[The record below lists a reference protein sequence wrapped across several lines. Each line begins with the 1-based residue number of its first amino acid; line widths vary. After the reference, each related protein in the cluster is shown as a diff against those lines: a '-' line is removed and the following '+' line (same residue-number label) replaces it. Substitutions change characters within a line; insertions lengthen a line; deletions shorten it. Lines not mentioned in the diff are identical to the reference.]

1 MIFLLYLGMEK
12 CFAYF
17 GLPNQDGIAG
27 PMGVND
33 EQVQLQELEDIE
45 TTMPD
50 AKIVMIEPNPIGN
63 KKLNCP
69 IYNKKVQ
76 I

>member
-1 MIFLLYLGMEK
+1 MEK

-50 AKIVMIEPNPIGN
+50 AKIVMIEPNPIG
-63 KKLNCP
+63 
-69 IYNKKVQ
+69 
-76 I
+76 

>member
-1 MIFLLYLGMEK
+1 MIFFCYLGMEK

-33 EQVQLQELEDIE
+33 EQIQLQELEDIE

-50 AKIVMIEPNPIGN
+50 AKIVMIEPNPIG
-63 KKLNCP
+63 KYIGGHIP
-69 IYNKKVQ
+69 E
-76 I
+76 

>member
-1 MIFLLYLGMEK
+1 MEK

-50 AKIVMIEPNPIGN
+50 AKIVMIEPNPIG
-63 KKLNCP
+63 KKPKRNYS
-69 IYNKKVQ
+69 IYKKNVQ